1 MAKTNDYNHMNFNFN
16 KKSVLPILFGASLIL
31 LISNLV
37 LNIIENEN
45 NLISKK
51 TKLSNVEIDSLFC
64 LSLHS
69 FGLLD
74 DWIKESKSSKV
85 DYSYMVKIPKDLS
98 IPVILTEINSN
109 FWESGVTINSVEKI
123 FSGRTI
129 LDIKLEDEI
138 KLRAD
143 FDYDKNIFRSAGTAA
158 FILENFELSSFED
171 SLLLEIPEPFSP
183 LLIPSTE
190 NLILSKFIVDNQKTY
205 SLLLSDD
212 IPELKYKLKD
222 SYSQNRLKGSLLS
235 IINDFS
241 SATYFFIDDQS
252 DLFNSS
258 VFSYL
263 KDEFVKRKIKIVK
276 LNYLQKLN
284 FSEMNVLISTFDNFM
299 KNTEEGESIT
309 FLISA
314 ENFRNLLPEIMRYR
328 KVGYKFVHPSETKP
342 EEYIN

>member
-1 MAKTNDYNHMNFNFN
+1 MKFNLN
-16 KKSVLPILFGASLIL
+16 KKSVLLILFSAALVL
-31 LISNLV
+31 LIANLV
-37 LNIIENEN
+37 LNIVDNEN
-45 NLISKK
+45 NSIYNK
-51 TKLSNVEIDSLFC
+51 TELSSTEIDSLFL

-85 DYSYMVKIPKDLS
+85 DKSYKVKIPNNLS
-98 IPVILTEINSN
+98 IPVILAEINSN
-109 FWESGVTINSVEKI
+109 FWESNVTISSVEKI

-129 LDIKLEDEI
+129 LEIKSEDEI

-158 FILENFELSSFED
+158 FILENFNLSSFED

-190 NLILSKFIVDNQKTY
+190 NLLLSKFIIEKQKTY
-205 SLLLSDD
+205 SLLLNDD

-222 SYSQNRLKGSLLS
+222 SYSENRLKGSLLS

-241 SATYFFIDDQS
+241 SATYFFIDDRS
-252 DLFNSS
+252 DLYNSS

-263 KDEFVKRKIKIVK
+263 KDELVKRKIKIVK
-276 LNYLQKLN
+276 LSNLQKLD
-284 FSEMNVLISTFDNFM
+284 FSELGVLISTFDTFM
-299 KNTEEGESIT
+299 KNTAEGESIT

-314 ENFRNLLPEIMRYR
+314 DDFRKLLPEIKSYR
-328 KVGYKFVHPSETKP
+328 KVGYKIVHPSETKP
-342 EEYIN
+342 EENIN

>member
-1 MAKTNDYNHMNFNFN
+1 MTFYFN
-16 KKSVLPILFGASLIL
+16 KKSAISILFGAALVL
-31 LISNLV
+31 LIANLV
-37 LNIIENEN
+37 LNIINNEN
-45 NLISKK
+45 NSISNK
-51 TKLSNVEIDSLFC
+51 TELSSVEIDSLFR

-69 FGLLD
+69 LGLLD
-74 DWIKESKSSKV
+74 DWIKERKRSKV
-85 DYSYMVKIPKDLS
+85 DYSYKVKIPKDLS
-98 IPVILTEINSN
+98 IPVILAEIKSN
-109 FWESGVTINSVEKI
+109 FWESGVTINSVEKT
-123 FSGRTI
+123 FSGRTM
-129 LDIKLEDEI
+129 LELKLENEV

-190 NLILSKFIVDNQKTY
+190 NLILSKFIIDIQKTY
-205 SLLLSDD
+205 SLLLNDD

-263 KDEFVKRKIKIVK
+263 KDELGKRKIKVVT
-276 LNYLQKLN
+276 LSYLQKLD
-284 FSEMNVLISTFDNFM
+284 FSETDLLISSFDTFM

-314 ENFRNLLPEIMRYR
+314 DNFKNLLPVIKRFR
-328 KVGYKFVHPSETKP
+328 KVGYKVLHPSETIP
-342 EEYIN
+342 EENID

>member
-1 MAKTNDYNHMNFNFN
+1 MKFNFN
-16 KKSVLPILFGASLIL
+16 NKSSLQILFGAALIL
-31 LISNLV
+31 LIPNLV
-37 LNIIENEN
+37 LDIIDNKN
-45 NLISKK
+45 NSISSK
-51 TKLSNVEIDSLFC
+51 TELSSAEIDSLFR

-74 DWIKESKSSKV
+74 DWIKESKSSKL
-85 DYSYMVKIPKDLS
+85 DKSYKVKIPKDLS
-98 IPVILTEINSN
+98 IPVILVEINSN
-109 FWESGVTINSVEKI
+109 FWESEVTISSVEKI

-129 LDIKLEDEI
+129 LEIKSKDEI

-143 FDYDKNIFRSAGTAA
+143 FDYDKSIFRSAGTAA

-171 SLLLEIPEPFSP
+171 SLLLDIPEPYSP

-190 NLILSKFIVDNQKTY
+190 NLILCKFIIDKQKTF
-205 SLLLSDD
+205 SLLLNDD

-241 SATYFFIDDQS
+241 SATYFFIDDRS

-263 KDEFVKRKIKIVK
+263 KDELVKRKIKILK
-276 LNYLQKLN
+276 LSNLQKLD
-284 FSEMNVLISTFDNFM
+284 FSEINVLISSFDTFM
-299 KNTEEGESIT
+299 KNTREGESIT

-314 ENFRNLLPEIMRYR
+314 DNFIHLLPEIMSYG
-328 KVGYKFVHPSETKP
+328 KIGYKIVHPSETLP
-342 EEYIN
+342 E

>member
-1 MAKTNDYNHMNFNFN
+1 MKINLS
-16 KKSVLPILFGASLIL
+16 KKSVLLILFGMALVL
-31 LISNLV
+31 LMANLV
-37 LNIIENEN
+37 LNIIENDN
-45 NLISKK
+45 NSISNR
-51 TKLSNVEIDSLFC
+51 TELCNAEIDSLFR
-64 LSLHS
+64 LSMHN

-74 DWIKESKSSKV
+74 DWIKESRSSTV
-85 DYSYMVKIPKDLS
+85 DNSYKVKIPKDLS
-98 IPVILTEINSN
+98 IPVILAELNSN
-109 FWESGVTINSVEKI
+109 FLESGVTINSVEKI

-129 LDIKLEDEI
+129 FEIKLEDEI
-138 KLRAD
+138 KLMVD
-143 FDYDKNIFRSAGTAA
+143 FDYDQNIFRSAGTVA

-183 LLIPSTE
+183 LIFPSTE
-190 NLILSKFIVDNQKTY
+190 NLILSKFITDKQKTY
-205 SLLLSDD
+205 SLLLNDD

-222 SYSQNRLKGSLLS
+222 SYSQIRLKGSLLS

-263 KDEFVKRKIKIVK
+263 KDELVKRKIKIVK
-276 LNYLQKLN
+276 LGYLKKLD
-284 FSEMNVLISTFDNFM
+284 FSEMNVLISSFDTYM

-314 ENFRNLLPEIMRYR
+314 DNFRELLPEIKRYR
-328 KVGYKFVHPSETKP
+328 KVGYKIVHPSETKP
-342 EEYIN
+342 EENIN

>member
-1 MAKTNDYNHMNFNFN
+1 MKFNFN
-16 KKSVLPILFGASLIL
+16 NKSVLPILFGVALIL
-31 LISNLV
+31 LIPNLV
-37 LNIIENEN
+37 LNILNNEDK
-45 NLISKK
+45 LISKK
-51 TKLSNVEIDSLFC
+51 TTLSSTEVDSLFR
-64 LSLHS
+64 LSLRS

-74 DWIKESKSSKV
+74 DWIKETKSSKA
-85 DYSYMVKIPKDLS
+85 DYTYKVKIPKDLS
-98 IPVILTEINSN
+98 IPVILAGINSN
-109 FWESGVTINSVEKI
+109 FWESGVTINSVEKK

-129 LDIKLEDEI
+129 LEIKLEDEI

-143 FDYDKNIFRSAGTAA
+143 FDYDRNIFRSAGTAA

-190 NLILSKFIVDNQKTY
+190 NLILSKFIIDKQKTY
-205 SLLLSDD
+205 SLLLNDD

-222 SYSQNRLKGSLLS
+222 NYSQNRLKGSLLS

-258 VFSYL
+258 VFSYM
-263 KDEFVKRKIKIVK
+263 KDELIKRKIKIVK
-276 LNYLQKLN
+276 LSYLQKLN
-284 FSEMNVLISTFDNFM
+284 FNEMNLLISSFDTFM

-314 ENFRNLLPEIMRYR
+314 ENFGNLLPEIKRYR

-342 EEYIN
+342 EENIN

>member
-1 MAKTNDYNHMNFNFN
+1 MKFNFN
-16 KKSVLPILFGASLIL
+16 KKSVLQILFGAALIL
-31 LISNLV
+31 LIPNLV
-37 LNIIENEN
+37 LNIIDNEDK
-45 NLISKK
+45 LISKK
-51 TKLSNVEIDSLFC
+51 SKLSNAEIDSLFRF
-64 LSLHS
+64 SLKS

-74 DWIKESKSSKV
+74 DWIKESKSSKA
-85 DYSYMVKIPKDLS
+85 DYSYKVKIPKDLS
-98 IPVILTEINSN
+98 IPVILAEINSN

-129 LDIKLEDEI
+129 IEIKLEDEI

-143 FDYDKNIFRSAGTAA
+143 FDYDQNIFRSAGTAA

-190 NLILSKFIVDNQKTY
+190 NLILSKFIIDKQKTY
-205 SLLLSDD
+205 SLLLNDD

-258 VFSYL
+258 AFSYL
-263 KDEFVKRKIKIVK
+263 KDELVKRKIKIVK
-276 LNYLQKLN
+276 LSYLQKLN
-284 FSEMNVLISTFDNFM
+284 FSEMNVLISSFDTFM

-314 ENFRNLLPEIMRYR
+314 DNFRNLLPEIKSYR

-342 EEYIN
+342 DKNNN

>member
-1 MAKTNDYNHMNFNFN
+1 MKFNFN
-16 KKSVLPILFGASLIL
+16 NKSVLPILFGAALIL
-31 LISNLV
+31 LVPNLV
-37 LNIIENEN
+37 LNILNNEDK
-45 NLISKK
+45 LISKK
-51 TKLSNVEIDSLFC
+51 TTLSGSEVDSLFR
-64 LSLHS
+64 LSLRS

-74 DWIKESKSSKV
+74 DWIKETKSSKA
-85 DYSYMVKIPKDLS
+85 DYTYKVKIPKDLS
-98 IPVILTEINSN
+98 IPVILAGINSN
-109 FWESGVTINSVEKI
+109 FWESGVTINSVEKKL
-123 FSGRTI
+123 SGRTI
-129 LDIKLEDEI
+129 LEIKLEDEI
-138 KLRAD
+138 RLRAD
-143 FDYDKNIFRSAGTAA
+143 FDYDRNIFRSAGTAA

-190 NLILSKFIVDNQKTY
+190 NLILSKFIIDKQKTY
-205 SLLLSDD
+205 SLLLNDD

-222 SYSQNRLKGSLLS
+222 NYSQNRLKGSLLS

-258 VFSYL
+258 IFSYM
-263 KDEFVKRKIKIVK
+263 KDELIKRKIKIVK
-276 LNYLQKLN
+276 LSYLQKLN
-284 FSEMNVLISTFDNFM
+284 FNEMNALISSFDTFM

-314 ENFRNLLPEIMRYR
+314 ENFENLLPEIKRYR

-342 EEYIN
+342 EENIN

>member
-1 MAKTNDYNHMNFNFN
+1 MQMNFNLN
-16 KKSVLPILFGASLIL
+16 KKSVLPILFGGAIIL
-31 LISNLV
+31 LIPNLV
-37 LNIIENEN
+37 LNIIDKKD
-45 NLISKK
+45 NLISEK
-51 TKLSNVEIDSLFC
+51 TKLSNTEIDSLFR

-85 DYSYMVKIPKDLS
+85 DYSYKVKIPNDLS
-98 IPVILTEINSN
+98 IPVILAEINSN

-129 LDIKLEDEI
+129 LEIKFENEI

-143 FDYDKNIFRSAGTAA
+143 FNYYKNIFRSAGIAA
-158 FILENFELSSFED
+158 FILENFEPSSFED
-171 SLLLEIPEPFSP
+171 SLLLEIPEPFSS

-190 NLILSKFIVDNQKTY
+190 NLVLSKFILDKQKSY
-205 SLLLSDD
+205 SILLNDD

-263 KDEFVKRKIKIVK
+263 KDELVKRKIKIVK
-276 LNYLQKLN
+276 LSSIQRLD
-284 FSEMNVLISTFDNFM
+284 FSEIKVLISSFDNFM

-309 FLISA
+309 FFISTD
-314 ENFRNLLPEIMRYR
+314 NFRNLLPEIKRYR
-328 KVGYKFVHPSETKP
+328 KVGYKFVHPSEAKP
-342 EEYIN
+342 EEIIN

>member
-1 MAKTNDYNHMNFNFN
+1 MKFNFN
-16 KKSVLPILFGASLIL
+16 NKSSLQILFGAALIL
-31 LISNLV
+31 LIPNLV
-37 LNIIENEN
+37 LDIIDNKN
-45 NLISKK
+45 NSISSK
-51 TKLSNVEIDSLFC
+51 TELSSAEIDSLFR

-74 DWIKESKSSKV
+74 DWIKVSKSSKV
-85 DYSYMVKIPKDLS
+85 DKSYKVKIPKDLS
-98 IPVILTEINSN
+98 IPVILVEINSN
-109 FWESGVTINSVEKI
+109 FWESEVTISSVEKI

-129 LDIKLEDEI
+129 LEIKSKDEI

-143 FDYDKNIFRSAGTAA
+143 FDYDKSIFRSAGTAA

-171 SLLLEIPEPFSP
+171 SLLLDIPEPYSP

-190 NLILSKFIVDNQKTY
+190 NLILCKFIIDKQKTF
-205 SLLLSDD
+205 SLLLNDD

-222 SYSQNRLKGSLLS
+222 SYSQNRLKGSLRS

-241 SATYFFIDDQS
+241 SATYFFIDDRS

-263 KDEFVKRKIKIVK
+263 KDELAKRKIKILK
-276 LNYLQKLN
+276 LSNLQKLD
-284 FSEMNVLISTFDNFM
+284 FSEINVLISSFDTFM
-299 KNTEEGESIT
+299 KNTREGESIT

-314 ENFRNLLPEIMRYR
+314 DNFIHLLPEIMSYG
-328 KVGYKFVHPSETKP
+328 KIGYKIVHPSETLP
-342 EEYIN
+342 E

>member
-1 MAKTNDYNHMNFNFN
+1 MKFNFN
-16 KKSVLPILFGASLIL
+16 NKSALQILFGAALIL
-31 LISNLV
+31 LIPNLV
-37 LNIIENEN
+37 LDIIDNKN
-45 NLISKK
+45 NSISSK
-51 TKLSNVEIDSLFC
+51 TELSSAEIDSLFR

-74 DWIKESKSSKV
+74 DWIKVSKSSKV
-85 DYSYMVKIPKDLS
+85 DKSYKVKIPKDLS
-98 IPVILTEINSN
+98 IPVILVEINSN
-109 FWESGVTINSVEKI
+109 FWESEVTISSVEKI

-129 LDIKLEDEI
+129 LEIKSKDEI

-143 FDYDKNIFRSAGTAA
+143 FDYDKSIFRSAGTAA

-171 SLLLEIPEPFSP
+171 SLLLDIPEPYSP

-190 NLILSKFIVDNQKTY
+190 NLILCKFIIDKQKTF
-205 SLLLSDD
+205 SLLLNDD

-222 SYSQNRLKGSLLS
+222 SYSQNRLKGSLRS

-241 SATYFFIDDQS
+241 SATYFFIDDRS

-263 KDEFVKRKIKIVK
+263 KDELAKRKIKILK
-276 LNYLQKLN
+276 LSNLQKLD
-284 FSEMNVLISTFDNFM
+284 FSEINVLISSFDTFM
-299 KNTEEGESIT
+299 KNTREGESIT

-314 ENFRNLLPEIMRYR
+314 DNFIHLLPEIMSYG
-328 KVGYKFVHPSETKP
+328 KIGYKIVHPSETLP
-342 EEYIN
+342 E

>member
-1 MAKTNDYNHMNFNFN
+1 MKFNFN
-16 KKSVLPILFGASLIL
+16 NKSTLQILFGAALIL
-31 LISNLV
+31 LIPNLV
-37 LNIIENEN
+37 LDIIDNEN
-45 NLISKK
+45 NSISNK
-51 TKLSNVEIDSLFC
+51 TELSSTEIDSLFR

-74 DWIKESKSSKV
+74 DWIKESKSSKL
-85 DYSYMVKIPKDLS
+85 DKSYKVKIPKDLS
-98 IPVILTEINSN
+98 IPVILVEINSN
-109 FWESGVTINSVEKI
+109 FWETDVTISSVEKI

-129 LDIKLEDEI
+129 LEIKSKDEI

-143 FDYDKNIFRSAGTAA
+143 FDYDKSIFRSAGTAA

-171 SLLLEIPEPFSP
+171 SLLLDIPEPFSP

-190 NLILSKFIVDNQKTY
+190 NLILSKFIIDKQKTF
-205 SLLLSDD
+205 SLLLNDD

-222 SYSQNRLKGSLLS
+222 SYSQNRLKRSLLS

-241 SATYFFIDDQS
+241 SATYFFIDDRS

-263 KDEFVKRKIKIVK
+263 KDELVKRKIKIVK
-276 LNYLQKLN
+276 VSYLQKLN
-284 FSEMNVLISTFDNFM
+284 FSEMNVLISSFDTFM
-299 KNTEEGESIT
+299 KNTEEGKSIT

-314 ENFRNLLPEIMRYR
+314 DNFRNLLPEIKSYR
-328 KVGYKFVHPSETKP
+328 KVGYKIVHPSETIP
-342 EEYIN
+342 EENIN